1 MAVIKVEMRYNISAH
16 SLYSTEFLYNEKGQ
30 LIFFFDKLEGAYET
44 YQKRY
49 YFNKGEL
56 IKCMIQT
63 KDETG
68 KIDKYTK
75 TNSFKDVNLTESI
88 SGIKKAGQYSDLFK
102 YFEILDGIDK

>member
-1 MAVIKVEMRYNISAH
+1 
-16 SLYSTEFLYNEKGQ
+16 
-30 LIFFFDKLEGAYET
+30 ET

-102 YFEILDGIDK
+102 YFEILDDIEK